1 MKLEQQIALFPMH
14 NKISYACFIW
24 IFGIGLI
31 LFLTLQQILEQHYL
45 AGSSSSL
52 LNNNN
57 NILNGTS
64 YNYNNFTLSYLFNHF
79 KNLYID

>member
-1 MKLEQQIALFPMH
+1 
-14 NKISYACFIW
+14 
-24 IFGIGLI
+24 LI

-45 AGSSSSL
+45 AGSSSLL